1 MKKEQ
6 MNKRDVPQEVS
17 KLLKAWYGY
26 FHRWWVVHYFLGI
39 WGTIF
44 AISVASNPKI
54 LQAVPYCIDV
64 FAWLS
69 AICIALLTFL
79 MPSRRAK
86 AYKMAWR
93 TLLDAVNRFEHDDSF
108 SIQRLFDA
116 VGTGEDY
123 IEKTDP

>member
-1 MKKEQ
+1 
-6 MNKRDVPQEVS
+6 MND
-17 KLLKAWYGY
+17 
-26 FHRWWVVHYFLGI
+26 
-39 WGTIF
+39 T
-44 AISVASNPKI
+44 KI
-54 LQAVPYCIDV
+54 LQAVPYSIDV
-64 FAWLS
+64 LAWLS
-69 AICIALLTFL
+69 AICMPLLTFL

-108 SIQRLFDA
+108 CIQSLFDA